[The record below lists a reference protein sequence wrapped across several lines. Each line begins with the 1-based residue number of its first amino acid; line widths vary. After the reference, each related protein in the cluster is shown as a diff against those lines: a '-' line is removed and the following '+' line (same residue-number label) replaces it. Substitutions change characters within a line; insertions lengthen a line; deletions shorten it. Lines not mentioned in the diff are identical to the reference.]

1 MTADLQRRGSLGG
14 GGSRASYL
22 AQVLSSNSSRRI
34 CECRA
39 RLLSSSFFF
48 SSSRALVVPSEIDSG
63 VAP

>member
-14 GGSRASYL
+14 GGSRASDL
-22 AQVLSSNSSRRI
+22 AQVLSSNSSPRI

-39 RLLSSSFFF
+39 RLLSSSFIV